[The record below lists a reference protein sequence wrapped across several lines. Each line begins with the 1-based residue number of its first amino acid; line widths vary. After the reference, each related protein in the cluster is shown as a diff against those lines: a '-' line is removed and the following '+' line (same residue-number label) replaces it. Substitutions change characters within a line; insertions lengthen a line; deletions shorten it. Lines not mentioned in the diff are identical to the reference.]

1 MTFIYSLL
9 IVTIIL
15 HKNAMKHNNLLVFL
29 LEPPKLFML
38 LDSNYQIRTIIKLKI
53 SCTNFKVKVMDRE
66 EMKAF
71 VQMQNYQ
78 SISNIGSS
86 RLLGDLKEKYL

>member
-1 MTFIYSLL
+1 MAFIYSLL

-29 LEPPKLFML
+29 LEPLKLFML

-78 SISNIGSS
+78 SISNIGLSCS
-86 RLLGDLKEKYL
+86 KENKVFFF